1 MSMVAFFPLP
11 PTGDRQEGDFRTVS
25 QVPREQ
31 LRRGKPGEWTG
42 ALPAGARLSICLG
55 RWRGVWW
62 CGYPWRVIT
71 PPLRKHLLLACQQP
85 RQPPPPPVPPQTS
98 TSAPKDGGRRY
109 TAHDSM
115 LGSCFWSPP
124 AMPDAV
130 QPRQQQI
137 RMVQAGLLRPQR
149 PLRVLGAM
157 AAGPTGDPSFFIPAR
172 SMVHGCHGGATR
184 FDTLLDFSD
193 TLGYAAGR
201 ILHVETGQDVG

>member
-1 MSMVAFFPLP
+1 MSMVAFLALP
-11 PTGDRQEGDFRTVS
+11 PTGDRQKGDFRTVS

-71 PPLRKHLLLACQQP
+71 PPFRRHLLPACQQP
-85 RQPPPPPVPPQTS
+85 RQPPASSPPPDLHLRSQGRRQALHCARLHARVLLLVS
-98 TSAPKDGGRRY
+98 TSDAGRRAAAAA
-109 TAHDSM
+109 TNQD
-115 LGSCFWSPP
+115 GSGRAIAAS
-124 AMPDAV
+124 AAS
-130 QPRQQQI
+130 
-137 RMVQAGLLRPQR
+137 AGSRGHGCR
-149 PLRVLGAM
+149 SHG
-157 AAGPTGDPSFFIPAR
+157 GPKPFHPS
-172 SMVHGCHGGATR
+172 SVHGCHGGATS
-184 FDTLLDFSD
+184 FDTLLGFSD